1 MWSGRLHT
9 LHFNVTNTCNLSC
22 SFCYINAI
30 KAKTVEIPI
39 ERIRTLAEEA
49 TSVGC
54 KRAIISGG
62 ELFVRKDWFEIC
74 RAFDAQ
80 GVEVSIVTN
89 GTLLTPDKVESLRS
103 IRHLTILISIDGAP
117 ARHDEIRGQI
127 GAYER
132 AVEALSLCVRA
143 GFDVQ
148 VNCTIIKKNK
158 MDVPHL
164 AMLSL
169 EYDVAVRL
177 SLLNPYNGRGP
188 NLAPEALDVDEI
200 LEIRVFCS
208 ELRRRGSKVFLNLP
222 PLLLPAEDVIPAR
235 SPACGWTE
243 SYCGITHDG
252 YVTICGVAGADK
264 SLYQGNVMEQSFV
277 EIWTN
282 SPLFN
287 ELRSYKTSE
296 LKGICGRCKLS
307 EICGGACRL
316 SAYKK
321 DGDFKAPL
329 GMCQTF
335 YDFGLIPEA
344 ALRDDS
350 AKEFATA
357 Q

>member
-22 SFCYINAI
+22 SFCYINAV

-39 ERIRTLAEEA
+39 ERIRTLADEA
-49 TSVGC
+49 SSVGC
-54 KRAIISGG
+54 RRVIISGG
-62 ELFVRKDWFEIC
+62 EMFARKDWLAIC
-74 RAFDAQ
+74 RAFDTH
-80 GVEVSIVTN
+80 GMEVSLVTN
-89 GTLLTPDKVESLRS
+89 GTLLTPAKVQCLRE
-103 IRHLTILISIDGAP
+103 IRHLSILISIDGAP
-117 ARHDEIRGQI
+117 PRHDKIRGQI

-132 AVEALSLCVRA
+132 AIDALGLCVRA
-143 GFDVQ
+143 GFEIQ
-148 VNCTIIKKNK
+148 VNSTIIKSNK

-164 AMLSL
+164 ASLSL
-169 EYDVAVRL
+169 DYDVPVRL

-200 LEIRVFCS
+200 LEIRAFCT
-208 ELRRRGSKVFLNLP
+208 ELRRRGSKMFLNLP

-243 SYCGITHDG
+243 SYCGVTHDG

-264 SLYQGNVMEQSFV
+264 SLHQGNVMERSFA
-277 EIWTN
+277 EIWIE

-296 LKGICGRCKLS
+296 LKGICGRCKLN

-321 DGDFKAPL
+321 DRDFKAAL

-344 ALRDDS
+344 ALNEHPAVEIAS
-350 AKEFATA
+350 